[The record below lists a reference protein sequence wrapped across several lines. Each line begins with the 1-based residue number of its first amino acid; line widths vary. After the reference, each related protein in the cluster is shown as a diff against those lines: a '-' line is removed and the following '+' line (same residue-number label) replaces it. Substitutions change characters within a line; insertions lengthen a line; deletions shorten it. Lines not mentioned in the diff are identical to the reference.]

1 MQKGFDD
8 EIFGGKSLCELSRED
23 LIEFG
28 EREEQSCRE
37 IMSRYSLK
45 EEELEVHISS
55 RTKRTEYS
63 TCKGITLNRGIYHP
77 GDGFELAVSN
87 IGRGHKLKKAPDGG
101 GEYYYCFCFDENDE
115 LLCAEKYEGK
125 GIIQREYIIH
135 ENGREYGLI
144 FQWSGLEN
152 IYAAE
157 YNGGQLKYTYHYDKY
172 SRHISDV
179 CLYDYDENGR
189 RSTVG
194 IVFNFVNQMCRLDL
208 YDYEYD
214 DLGNLLGL
222 RCGSGHFISVKGKHA
237 RKYITAAKTAEAM
250 KKVLSEWGEFPD
262 DVYALSVYYED
273 NESNG
278 TSAFHL
284 GFNTEEAA
292 GGFDA
297 DDEVRWNY
305 AFWLQN
311 EKPLFDDSVY
321 VRNIENCGSL
331 AVLANAVKQLHSF
344 GIITEIFGR
353 ELPVIIHE
361 LEYYPEIAEYN
372 IKANG
377 KQLLPKEFIEFC
389 GC

>member
-8 EIFGGKSLCELSRED
+8 EIFGGKSICELSRED

-28 EREEQSCRE
+28 EREERSCRE
-37 IMSRYSLK
+37 IMNRYSLK
-45 EEELEVHISS
+45 EEELAAHISN
-55 RTKRTEYS
+55 RTERTEYS
-63 TCKGITLNRGIYHP
+63 TCKALNRGIYHP

-87 IGRGHKLKKAPDGG
+87 IGRGHKLKKALDDGG
-101 GEYYYCFCFDENDE
+101 KYYCFCFDENDD

-125 GIIQREYIIH
+125 EIIQREYIIH
-135 ENGREYGLI
+135 ENDKEYGLV
-144 FQWSGLEN
+144 FRQGELEN

-157 YNGGQLKYTYHYDKY
+157 YNGRQLKYTYRYGRY
-172 SRHISDV
+172 GSHIADV

-189 RSTVG
+189 RSSVV
-194 IVFNFVNQMCRLDL
+194 IVFNDVDQMPDHNL
-208 YDYEYD
+208 YNYEYD
-214 DLGNLLGL
+214 DLGNLLGV
-222 RCGSGHFISVKGKHA
+222 RDVSGCFISVKGKYA

-273 NESNG
+273 NEANG
-278 TSAFHL
+278 TSAFYI

-292 GGFDA
+292 DGFDA

-311 EKPLFDDSVY
+311 EKALFDDSVY

-344 GIITEIFGR
+344 GIIAEIFGR
-353 ELPVIIHE
+353 EIPVIIHE

-389 GC
+389 GY